1 MFYSNALNLETLNSE
16 VLSFIRLFQSN
27 PFRYLYESDIQSE
40 LLSRLRQAIP
50 DTLRIAGGGNP
61 LNEYEVS
68 IVNSEYLSRLDIA
81 LLDVEKAPFH
91 PVRNHKGFDIHLYD
105 CPVFIG
111 IEIKYQKLGDR
122 MGLEACFRDMAKL
135 RNLNIPTPV
144 VLGFIQIESDVR
156 LFFRNAPETAHFRE
170 VNIDSA
176 IGGINI
182 ISPKRR
188 WVVTENTET

>member
-1 MFYSNALNLETLNSE
+1 
-16 VLSFIRLFQSN
+16 
-27 PFRYLYESDIQSE
+27 
-40 LLSRLRQAIP
+40 
-50 DTLRIAGGGNP
+50 
-61 LNEYEVS
+61 
-68 IVNSEYLSRLDIA
+68 
-81 LLDVEKAPFH
+81 
-91 PVRNHKGFDIHLYD
+91 
-105 CPVFIG
+105 
-111 IEIKYQKLGDR
+111 

-144 VLGFIQIESDVR
+144 VLRFIQTESDVR
-156 LFFRNAPETAHFRE
+156 LFFRNAPETAHFRK

>member
-1 MFYSNALNLETLNSE
+1 MFYSNALNLKTLNSE

-40 LLSRLRQAIP
+40 LFSRLRQAIP

-91 PVRNHKGFDIHLYD
+91 PVRNHKGFDIHLYN

-111 IEIKYQKLGDR
+111 IEIKYQKLGDH

-170 VNIDSA
+170 VNIDSV

-182 ISPKRR
+182 ISPNRR